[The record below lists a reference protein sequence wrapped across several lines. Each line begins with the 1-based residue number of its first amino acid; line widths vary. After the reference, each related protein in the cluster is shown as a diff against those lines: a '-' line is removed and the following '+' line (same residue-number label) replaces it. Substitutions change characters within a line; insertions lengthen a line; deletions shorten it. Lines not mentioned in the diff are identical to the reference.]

1 MRARAGK
8 TTVPKRPRRK
18 QGGFTVYTREAEAFA
33 DIYPQAGGTRVDYY
47 AQSNDTNALRRRAAA
62 ATCL

>member
-1 MRARAGK
+1 M
-8 TTVPKRPRRK
+8 
-18 QGGFTVYTREAEAFA
+18 YTRDAESFA

-47 AQSNDTNALRRRAAA
+47 AQKDDSVALRRKAAA